1 MNNCVGTQKKVFFV
15 FGKPKSGKDFFI
27 SMVQAKAAG
36 AIRLS
41 IIDRIFEA
49 AKMLGWDGIKNDRS
63 RAFLNALKRASV
75 EYNDYLFLDLEKK
88 IATRN
93 FDSAFVIFRNYE
105 DALRL
110 KKLLAYPVVF
120 VLMKSVDIIDGSNI
134 DDRVSY
140 PDEWFDVII
149 DNTKREYLDL
159 SEKVAKFIEEYLCG

>member
-1 MNNCVGTQKKVFFV
+1 MHKKIFFV

-88 IATRN
+88 IATKN

-110 KKLLAYPVVF
+110 KRLLAYPVTF
-120 VLMKSVDIIDGSNI
+120 VLMKSVTVIDGTNP
-134 DDRVSY
+134 DDTATY
-140 PDEWFDVII
+140 PDELFDIVI

-159 SEKVAKFIEEYLCG
+159 SQKVEEFIEKHLCG